1 MACSPYLFVSC
12 VVGAPSSH
20 QLPALSLASKNMSVY
35 VILSRKTL
43 ASYYL

>member
-20 QLPALSLASKNMSVY
+20 QLPALASKNMSVY